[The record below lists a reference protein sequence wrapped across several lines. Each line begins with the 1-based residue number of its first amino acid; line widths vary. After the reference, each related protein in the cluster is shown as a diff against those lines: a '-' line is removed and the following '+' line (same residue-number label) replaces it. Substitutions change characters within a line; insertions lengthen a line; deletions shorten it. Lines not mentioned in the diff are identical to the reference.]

1 MIKVNIDED
10 PRDYGDITTGDGD
23 RIFSIYDDATK
34 NYLAGKHKHLTS
46 IFFSSRSKKAL
57 FSFKNSLTCLTF

>member
-34 NYLAGKHKHLTS
+34 NYLAGKHKH
-46 IFFSSRSKKAL
+46 
-57 FSFKNSLTCLTF
+57 

>member
-1 MIKVNIDED
+1 LIKVNIDED
-10 PRDYGDITTGDGD
+10 PRNYGNITTGDGD

-46 IFFSSRSKKAL
+46 IFLAHEVKKLCFHSKTVL
-57 FSFKNSLTCLTF
+57 LV